1 MTTSELE
8 ILFKTH
14 YAAMCRLAV
23 SLLYDEDEARDVVSD
38 VFASLLDG
46 GLAIR
51 IDNARGF
58 LLTCVRNSCINVIRH
73 KQMRERFINLYSTKA
88 EPLAD
93 SPDDSLMLAE
103 LRDYIN
109 TQLPPL
115 SCRIFTLRYL
125 HDMTCQQVADAVGVS
140 RVTVHHHLSQS
151 LEKINAYFNNTKLR
165 RYGTER

>member
-14 YAAMCRLAV
+14 YAAMFRLAM
-23 SLLYDEDEARDVVSD
+23 SLLYDEDESKDVVSD

-51 IDNARGF
+51 SDNARGF

-73 KQMRERFINLYSTKA
+73 KQMRERFMKLYSNRA

-93 SPDDSLMLAE
+93 GPDDSLTLAE
-103 LRDYIN
+103 LREYIDN
-109 TQLPPL
+109 NLPPL
-115 SCRIFTLRYL
+115 PRRIFTLRFL

-151 LEKINAYFNNTKLR
+151 LEKINAYFNNSKQ
-165 RYGTER
+165 

>member
-1 MTTSELE
+1 MTMTTSELE

-14 YAAMCRLAV
+14 YAAMFRLAM
-23 SLLYDEDEARDVVSD
+23 SLLYDEDESKDVVSD
-38 VFASLLDG
+38 VFASLLGG

-51 IDNARGF
+51 SDNARGF

-73 KQMRERFINLYSTKA
+73 KQMRERFMKLYSNRA

-93 SPDDSLMLAE
+93 GPDDSLTLNE
-103 LRDYIN
+103 LREYIDN
-109 TQLPPL
+109 NLPPL
-115 SCRIFTLRYL
+115 PRRIFTLRYL

-151 LEKINAYFNNTKLR
+151 LEKINAYFSNTKQ
-165 RYGTER
+165 

>member
-1 MTTSELE
+1 MTMTTSELE

-14 YAAMCRLAV
+14 YAAMFRLAM
-23 SLLYDEDEARDVVSD
+23 SLLYDEDESKDVVSD
-38 VFASLLDG
+38 VFASLLGG

-51 IDNARGF
+51 SDNARGF

-73 KQMRERFINLYSTKA
+73 KQMRERFMKLYSNRA

-93 SPDDSLMLAE
+93 GPDDSLTLAE
-103 LRDYIN
+103 LREYVDN
-109 TQLPPL
+109 NLPPL
-115 SCRIFTLRYL
+115 SRRIFTLRYL

-151 LEKINAYFNNTKLR
+151 MEKINAYFNITKQ
-165 RYGTER
+165 